1 MKYYIITLLSLFTA
15 VGLTSCVSDGE
26 DIGAPIE
33 ITADYDLSQGGASDA
48 DKARIKDL
56 YDKYGSYF
64 LYDVSYKDAMWK
76 QVAGAANESAYKITM
91 GNPANVGA
99 YLDYLNDI
107 WLKYFPD
114 SFLKSGGIPY
124 KVVMADT
131 LSRVKDYGSSG
142 IYYYPQ
148 QYLIVGNT
156 IILPGMNS
164 VSEMSDATKR
174 TNKVAIL
181 TALWS
186 YYRAQ
191 SVIGVPEEF
200 FTNTDYTTPPTM
212 SDTIQYGYR
221 SYYYSDSDLDA
232 LRNRGF
238 LPNYSQYGYSVYS
251 EIFMRYS
258 ETSTSWSNSSTET
271 IRNNDY
277 NYYMAQIFNATDEQV
292 AAYLKYPA
300 IKRKWDTLI
309 NYYKDNYGIDLRKIA
324 TE

>member
-1 MKYYIITLLSLFTA
+1 MSLFTA

-26 DIGAPIE
+26 DVGAPIE

-124 KVVMADT
+124 KVVMVDT

-174 TNKVAIL
+174 ANKVAIL

-251 EIFMRYS
+251 EIFMRNS
-258 ETSTSWSNSSTET
+258 ETSTTWASSSTET

>member
-1 MKYYIITLLSLFTA
+1 MKYYIITLLSLLSV

-26 DIGAPIE
+26 DIGRPLE
-33 ITADYDLSQGGASDA
+33 TTPDYDISQGGASEA
-48 DKARIKDL
+48 DKARLKEL
-56 YDKYGSYF
+56 HDKYGSYF

-76 QVAGAANESAYKITM
+76 QEAGAAHESNYKITM

-99 YLDYLNDI
+99 FLDYLNDI

-114 SFLKSGGIPY
+114 SFLKNGGIPY

-131 LSRVKDYGSSG
+131 LSLVKDYGSSG

-148 QYLIVGNT
+148 PYLIVGNT
-156 IILPGMNS
+156 IILPGMND
-164 VSEMSDATKR
+164 VAKMSESTRQA
-174 TNKVAIL
+174 NKLSIL
-181 TALWS
+181 TALWD

-191 SVIGVPEEF
+191 GVIGVPEEF
-200 FTNTDYTTPPTM
+200 FANTDYKTPPTM
-212 SDTIQYGYR
+212 SDTDQWGSR

-238 LPNYSQYGYSVYS
+238 LPKYSQYGYSVYN

-258 ETSTSWSNSSTET
+258 ATSTTWANSSEQS

-277 NYYMAQIFNATDEQV
+277 NYYMSQIFNATDEQ
-292 AAYLKYPA
+292 AEAFLKYPA
-300 IKRKWDTLI
+300 IKAKWDVLI
-309 NYYKDNYGIDLRKIA
+309 NYYKDNYGIELRKIA
-324 TE
+324 KE

>member
-114 SFLKSGGIPY
+114 SFLKNGGIPY

-131 LSRVKDYGSSG
+131 LSLVKDYGSSG

-164 VSEMSDATKR
+164 ARDVEAPGRERARRHHPDGLADAHGAR
-174 TNKVAIL
+174 VQHGAAAFGQDPHRRRGRDGDAPPE
-181 TALWS
+181 ALL
-186 YYRAQ
+186 RRGAQ
-191 SVIGVPEEF
+191 HRGQDIVKGLAVGE
-200 FTNTDYTTPPTM
+200 
-212 SDTIQYGYR
+212 
-221 SYYYSDSDLDA
+221 A
-232 LRNRGF
+232 LLEIRGF
-238 LPNYSQYGYSVYS
+238 CL
-251 EIFMRYS
+251 
-258 ETSTSWSNSSTET
+258 
-271 IRNNDY
+271 
-277 NYYMAQIFNATDEQV
+277 
-292 AAYLKYPA
+292 
-300 IKRKWDTLI
+300 
-309 NYYKDNYGIDLRKIA
+309 
-324 TE
+324 

>member
-1 MKYYIITLLSLFTA
+1 MKYYLITLLSLFTA

-26 DIGAPIE
+26 DVGAPIE

-124 KVVMADT
+124 KVVMVDT

-174 TNKVAIL
+174 ANKVAIL

-251 EIFMRYS
+251 EIFMRNS
-258 ETSTSWSNSSTET
+258 ETSTTWASSSTET

>member
-131 LSRVKDYGSSG
+131 LSRVKDYGSGG

-238 LPNYSQYGYSVYS
+238 LPNYSQYGYSVYN
-251 EIFMRYS
+251 EIFMRFS
-258 ETSTSWSNSSTET
+258 ETSTSWASSSTET

>member
-1 MKYYIITLLSLFTA
+1 MSLFTA

-131 LSRVKDYGSSG
+131 LSLVKNYGSSG

-238 LPNYSQYGYSVYS
+238 LPNYSQYGYSVYN
-251 EIFMRYS
+251 EIFMRNS
-258 ETSTSWSNSSTET
+258 ETSTSWANSSTET

>member
-26 DIGAPIE
+26 DVGAPIE

-124 KVVMADT
+124 KVVMVDT

-174 TNKVAIL
+174 ANKVAIL

-251 EIFMRYS
+251 EIFMRNS
-258 ETSTSWSNSSTET
+258 ETSTTWASSSTET

>member
-1 MKYYIITLLSLFTA
+1 MSLFTA

-238 LPNYSQYGYSVYS
+238 LPNYSQYGYSVYN
-251 EIFMRYS
+251 EIFMRFS
-258 ETSTSWSNSSTET
+258 ETSTSWASSSTET